1 MNSPKESNA
10 TFIRV
15 NTGLFEEKA
24 LPFFD
29 QLIED
34 GVISR
39 ELFESVQALK

>member
-1 MNSPKESNA
+1 MQS
-10 TFIRV
+10 FIRV
-15 NTGLFEEKA
+15 NTENFENRA

-39 ELFESVQALK
+39 ELFDSVQALK